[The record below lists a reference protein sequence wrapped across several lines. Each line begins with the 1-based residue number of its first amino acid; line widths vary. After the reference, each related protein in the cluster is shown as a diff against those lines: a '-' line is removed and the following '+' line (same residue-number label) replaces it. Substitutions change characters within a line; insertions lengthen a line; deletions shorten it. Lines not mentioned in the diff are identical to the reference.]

1 MVFNTADAASF
12 RAVLSG
18 DFYRRW
24 RSELGETAWRLL
36 EQAVGRPL

>member
-1 MVFNTADAASF
+1 MVFNTADAGSF

-18 DFYRRW
+18 NFYRRW
-24 RSELGETAWRLL
+24 RNELGETAWRLL